1 MIQLSND
8 EFIKLYKLASIGKL
22 VGGLVH
28 NLNGPMQNLGLDI
41 EMAFL
46 SLHDESKLDEKTAK
60 GIVSRLRRMEEEH
73 ERINSLIRTT
83 SAKTADYY
91 DKDNNLLSIREFL
104 NQELAYLHTNLYFKH
119 NVQTEI
125 ITVGELPSMPR
136 LTQDS
141 VMALGW
147 FLQDLVEELESQKIK
162 GLTIKI
168 MLENSSMKIAFSI
181 HGGKLSEQFMT
192 QLQDASSTSD
202 IQKPWEM
209 AMGIFIAMMIFKAN
223 GITLESYADSSS
235 STLSLNFPI
244 ATADSN

>member
-22 VGGLVH
+22 VGGLIH

-46 SLHDESKLDEKTAK
+46 SLQDESTWDNKTAK
-60 GIVSRLRRMEEEH
+60 GIISRLRRMEEEH

-83 SAKTADYY
+83 SAKTGDYY
-91 DKDNNLLSIREFL
+91 DKDNNLLNIREFL

-125 ITVGELPSMPR
+125 IPSSEAHSMPH

-141 VMALGW
+141 IMALGW

-162 GLTIKI
+162 DLTIKI
-168 MLENSSMKIAFSI
+168 ISENSPMKIAFSI
-181 HGGKLSEQFMT
+181 RGGKLSEQFMGR
-192 QLQDASSTSD
+192 LQDAAAASD
-202 IQKPWEM
+202 IQKPGKM
-209 AMGIFIAMMIFKAN
+209 ATGIFIAMIIFKDN
-223 GITLESYADSSS
+223 GITFESSACSSS
-235 STLSLNFPI
+235 STLTLNFPED
-244 ATADSN
+244 TADSK